1 MPSRTP
7 PHVTRSHSTLPAGNR
22 ADTPPVPAPP
32 PTVNPPS
39 GLRLIAAFEAAKG
52 FLVLVAGSGVL
63 LLLHANVQAL
73 AQRLVAHLH
82 LNPANRI
89 PLVFLH
95 LAAESTS
102 TRLRWLAMGALTYA
116 LLRLWEAVG
125 LWTGRRW
132 AEMMGV
138 LSGLVY
144 IPFELRLLYRHPG
157 FEPLIAVSVNVVV
170 VWYLWVRLRPD
181 GEPADRHGG
190 WCRWGPGARRSRAH
204 ASMRRTTTR

>member
-1 MPSRTP
+1 MRSPFESTP
-7 PHVTRSHSTLPAGNR
+7 HAPR
-22 ADTPPVPAPP
+22 A
-32 PTVNPPS
+32 
-39 GLRLIAAFEAAKG
+39 LRLIAAFEAAKG
-52 FLVLVAGSGVL
+52 LMVLVAGSGVL

-73 AQRLVAHLH
+73 AARLVVHLH

-102 TRLRWLAMGALTYA
+102 SRLRWLALGALTYA
-116 LLRLWEAVG
+116 VLRLLEAVG

-144 IPFELRLLYRHPG
+144 IPFELRLLVRHPG
-157 FEPLIAVSVNVVV
+157 VEPLLALTVNVVV
-170 VWYLWVRLRPD
+170 VWYLWARLRRGPMPV
-181 GEPADRHGG
+181 GAADM
-190 WCRWGPGARRSRAH
+190 GAESADMQQ
-204 ASMRRTTTR
+204 SESPN